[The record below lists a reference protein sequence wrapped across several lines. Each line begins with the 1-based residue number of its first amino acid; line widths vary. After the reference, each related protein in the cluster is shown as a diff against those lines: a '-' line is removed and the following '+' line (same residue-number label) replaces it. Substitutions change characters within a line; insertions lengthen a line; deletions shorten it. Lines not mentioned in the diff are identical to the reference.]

1 MMNPE
6 IAPNDVA
13 ANVVPN
19 DSPAAK
25 PNEGAKNVFTI
36 DAKTTEKIFQNIFI
50 SKKFVF
56 LPSQKRHFSS
66 VGRATHS

>member
-36 DAKTTEKIFQNIFI
+36 DTNTTEKIFQYIFYYTI
-50 SKKFVF
+50 
-56 LPSQKRHFSS
+56 QKSCIF
-66 VGRATHS
+66 ATAK